1 MLCWGNSISG
11 TTEHPKLPSIR
22 STHTK
27 SQGEIC
33 LKSITETQVT
43 AMSVQQDWVMG
54 EAALTHR
61 YATPTNKGT
70 PWYAQLVG
78 YAPTSLCMCRVS
90 PKPQI
95 RNPEP

>member
-1 MLCWGNSISG
+1 MIEVPHVLSSSAARRLLQC
-11 TTEHPKLPSIR
+11 P
-22 STHTK
+22 
-27 SQGEIC
+27 QAQVEIF
-33 LKSITETQVT
+33 LKSHTETQVT

-78 YAPTSLCMCRVS
+78 YAPTSVAFYV
-90 PKPQI
+90 
-95 RNPEP
+95 